1 MEPKFQD
8 FNIVD
13 DGEMCYYKLKWNVL
27 LQAG

>member
-1 MEPKFQD
+1 MGPEFQD
-8 FNIVD
+8 FNIVG